1 MSLVVSSGNRLKVV
15 DLTDAL
21 LDIPN
26 NVGVLNSLNLFA
38 DKYSS
43 QKRIEIRRLKTN
55 SHLVGDRN
63 WDERNQTLAGSSRD
77 AIELKIPHFPV
88 DDAIYPND
96 IDGNLQVSSVEDAMS
111 LETVATVRAEKMT
124 MLREAHALT
133 LEAARMQ
140 LITAG
145 TAYAPNGT
153 LRTSYGSTYN
163 FYTEWGVT
171 RHSVPVTLS
180 AAADP
185 RSAFNTAK
193 ATVRAAIR
201 NGQAGSIGFV
211 VLCSNTFYNALY
223 QNAFVTDAAKYLQ
236 NANMLLGSPVAG
248 AVPGLDN
255 RFEQITL
262 WGIRFINAG
271 DAGYETNDGTFVPFI
286 TEGEAHMLPTGI
298 ASLFE
303 THYAPA
309 NRFASVN
316 KAAQGSYWFE
326 YADEKDSKIEI
337 MTEQNFLNICRYP
350 EAIVEL
356 TLA

>member
-1 MSLVVSSGNRLKVV
+1 MALVVSQGNRLKVV

-26 NVGVLNSLNLFA
+26 NVGITNALNLFT
-38 DKYSS
+38 DRYSS
-43 QKRIEIRRLKTN
+43 QKRIEIRRLKAN
-55 SHLVGDRN
+55 SHLLGDRN
-63 WDERNQTLAGSSRD
+63 WDERNQTLAGSARD
-77 AIELKIPHFPV
+77 TLELKIPHFPA
-88 DDAIYPND
+88 DDAITPND
-96 IDGNLQVSSVEDAMS
+96 IDGNLQVSSVTDAMA
-111 LETVATVRAEKMT
+111 LESVATVRAEKMT
-124 MLREAHALT
+124 MLREAHSLT

-153 LRTSYGSTYN
+153 LRTTYGPTYD

-171 RHSVPVTLS
+171 RTSLPITLS

-185 RSAFNTAK
+185 RVAFNDAK
-193 ATVRAAIR
+193 AAVRAAIR

-223 QNAFVTDAAKYLQ
+223 QNAFVTEAAKYLQ
-236 NANMLLGSPVAG
+236 NANMLLGSPVASG
-248 AVPGLDN
+248 VPGLDN

-271 DAGYETNDGTFVPFI
+271 DAGYETSDGTFVPFI
-286 TEGEAHMLPTGI
+286 TEGEAFMLPTGV
-298 ASLFE
+298 ANLFE
-303 THYAPA
+303 TYYAPA
-309 NRFASVN
+309 NRFASIN
-316 KAAQGSYWFE
+316 KQAQGSYWFE

>member
-1 MSLVVSSGNRLKVV
+1 MALVVSAGNRLKVV

-21 LDIPN
+21 IDIPN
-26 NVGVLNSLNLFA
+26 NVGILNSLNLFN

-43 QKRIEIRRLKTN
+43 QKRIEIRRLTGS
-55 SHLVGDRN
+55 SHLIGDRN
-63 WDERNQTLAGSSRD
+63 WDERNQTIAGAARD

-153 LRTSYGSTYN
+153 LRQSYGPTYN

-171 RHSVPVTLS
+171 RTSLPVTLS

-185 RSAFNTAK
+185 RVAFNAAK
-193 ATVRAAIR
+193 AAVRAAIR

-223 QNAFVTDAAKYLQ
+223 QNAFVTEAAKYLQ
-236 NANMLLGSPVAG
+236 NSNMLLGSPVATG
-248 AVPGLDN
+248 VPGLDN

-271 DAGYETNDGTFVPFI
+271 DAGYELNGTFVPFI
-286 TEGEAHMLPTGI
+286 DEGDAYMLPTGI
-298 ASLFE
+298 ANLFE

-309 NRFASVN
+309 NRFATVN

-337 MTEQNFLNICRYP
+337 MTEQNFLNITRYP

>member
-1 MSLVVSSGNRLKVV
+1 MSLVVSKNSRIKVV

-21 LDIPN
+21 IDIPN
-26 NVGVLNSLNLFA
+26 NVGIINNLNLFA

-43 QKRIEIRRLKTN
+43 QKRIEIRRSTFTN
-55 SHLVGDRN
+55 HLIGDRN
-63 WDERNQTLAGSSRD
+63 WDERHQTIAGSARD
-77 AIELKIPHFPV
+77 SIELKIPHFPV
-88 DDAIYPND
+88 DDAIVPQD
-96 IDGNLQVSSVEDAMS
+96 LDGNLQVSSVEDAMA

-124 MLREAHALT
+124 MLRAAHALT

-153 LRTSYGSTYN
+153 LRQSYGPTYN
-163 FYTEWGVT
+163 YYTEWGVT
-171 RHSVPVTLS
+171 RLSTPVSLT

-185 RSAFNTAK
+185 RVAFNTAK
-193 ATVRAAIR
+193 AAVRAAIR

-223 QNAFVTDAAKYLQ
+223 QNAFVTEAAKYLQ
-236 NANMLLGSPVAG
+236 NTNMLLGSPVASG
-248 AVPGLDN
+248 VPGLDN

-271 DAGYETNDGTFVPFI
+271 DAGYELPDGTFVPFI
-286 TEGEAHMLPTGI
+286 AEGNAYMLPTGI
-298 ASLFE
+298 VNLFE
-303 THYAPA
+303 TYYAPA
-309 NRFASVN
+309 NRFATIN

-326 YADEKDSKIEI
+326 YANEKDSLIEI
-337 MTEQNFLNICRYP
+337 MTEQNFLNITRYP